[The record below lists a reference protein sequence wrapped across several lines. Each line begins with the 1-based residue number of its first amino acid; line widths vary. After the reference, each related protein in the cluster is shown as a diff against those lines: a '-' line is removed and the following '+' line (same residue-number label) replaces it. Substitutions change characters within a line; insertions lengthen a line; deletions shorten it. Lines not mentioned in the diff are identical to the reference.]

1 MRLQPALAQVLQV
14 ELRQSTR
21 FVREYRPER
30 LWQYLGVFETILQDG
45 QSSGHFRSDID
56 PFLVKWAFF
65 GALDELSIQW
75 VLARK
80 RDRFNLEK
88 AAEQVVDVFLH
99 GMGSSKS

>member
-1 MRLQPALAQVLQV
+1 M

-30 LWQYLGVFETILQDG
+30 LWEYLGVFETILRDG
-45 QSSGHFRSDID
+45 KAVGEFRADVD

-75 VLARK
+75 VVARK

-88 AAEQVVDVFLH
+88 AAEQVVDVFLR
-99 GMGSSKS
+99 GMGSPTL